1 MKKLSW
7 SQIEEMNDT
16 EITYLLYLEGK
27 DIKTICRIRGIDRVD
42 AERHIIEGKI
52 KYRIFEGTKN
62 TEDVVKRLLK
72 CHKDERQN
80 ALKIMQ
86 NKELKKLERYALE
99 NLYNSTRDECLFY
112 IWLLGEIKSKDAVPA
127 IITFLRCRDG
137 NIKRICCSALG
148 KIGDLRAED
157 SLMLCLDEKRTQI
170 KEYAIKA
177 LGRMK
182 SKKALTNLKKISLDE
197 NERDYIKR
205 AADFAIKEIEEKGET
220 NV

>member
-1 MKKLSW
+1 MKKLTW
-7 SQIEEMNDT
+7 SQIEEMSDT

-62 TEDVVKRLLK
+62 TEDIVKRLLR

-80 ALKIMQ
+80 ALKIMGTQ
-86 NKELKKLERYALE
+86 DIKKLERYALE
-99 NLYNSTRDECLFY
+99 NLYTSTRDECLFY
-112 IWLLGEIKSKDAVPA
+112 IWLLGEIKSKDAVQA

-157 SLMLCLDEKRTQI
+157 SLILCLDENRTQI

-177 LGRMK
+177 LGRIK
-182 SKKALTNLKKISLDE
+182 SKKALERLKKISLDE

-205 AADFAIKEIEEKGET
+205 LQILPLMR
-220 NV
+220 